1 MLGVVYMKDLIN
13 KLKSNNKTLY
23 VTIKSFLA
31 LVIFIIVVVTF
42 LILLKENGFN

>member
-1 MLGVVYMKDLIN
+1 MKDLVN
-13 KLKSNNKTLY
+13 KLKSNNKSIY
-23 VTIKSFLA
+23 VTVKSLIA

>member
-1 MLGVVYMKDLIN
+1 MKNLVN
-13 KLKSNNKTLY
+13 HLKSNNKSLY
-23 VTIKSFLA
+23 ITAKSLIA